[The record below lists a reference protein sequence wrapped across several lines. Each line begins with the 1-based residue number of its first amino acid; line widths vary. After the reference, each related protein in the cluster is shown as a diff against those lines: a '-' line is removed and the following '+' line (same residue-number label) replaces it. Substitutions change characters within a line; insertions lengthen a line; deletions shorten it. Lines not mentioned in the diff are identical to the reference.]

1 MHASNQPSETTDSRD
16 MEKEIPKGNTREDI
30 KARKQIISDF
40 YAAWCADHPEKRI
53 WNKSL
58 RAYIYVKYQSINET
72 RGQASISYESTKALM
87 DLTEILKNAIVTK
100 RKPTKKNDKNQKAYD
115 QMCFLYHRGIRLIV
129 GYQKSTDEYVQYCI
143 TKNKASLGR

>member
-1 MHASNQPSETTDSRD
+1 MD

-40 YAAWCADHPEKRI
+40 YAAWCANHPEKRI

-87 DLTEILKNAIVTK
+87 DLTEILKNAIVSK
-100 RKPTKKNDKNQKAYD
+100 RKPTKKNDKNQKAFD

-129 GYQKSTDEYVQYCI
+129 GHQKSTDEYVQYCI

>member
-1 MHASNQPSETTDSRD
+1 

-40 YAAWCADHPEKRI
+40 YADWCADHPEKRI

-87 DLTEILKNAIVTK
+87 DC
-100 RKPTKKNDKNQKAYD
+100 KPPIKDD
-115 QMCFLYHRGIRLIV
+115 LI
-129 GYQKSTDEYVQYCI
+129 I
-143 TKNKASLGR
+143 

>member
-1 MHASNQPSETTDSRD
+1 MD

-40 YAAWCADHPEKRI
+40 YADWCAEIISDFYADWCADHPEKRI

-87 DLTEILKNAIVTK
+87 DLTDILKNAIVTK
-100 RKPTKKNDKNQKAYD
+100 KKPTKKNDKNQKAFD
-115 QMCFLYHRGIRLIV
+115 QMYFLYHRGIRLIV
-129 GYQKSTDEYVQYCI
+129 GHQKSTDEYVQYCI

>member
-1 MHASNQPSETTDSRD
+1 MD

-40 YAAWCADHPEKRI
+40 YADWCADHPEKRI

-87 DLTEILKNAIVTK
+87 DLTDILKNAIVTK
-100 RKPTKKNDKNQKAYD
+100 KKPTKKNDKNQKAFD
-115 QMCFLYHRGIRLIV
+115 QMYFLYHRGIRLIV
-129 GYQKSTDEYVQYCI
+129 GHQKSTDEYVQYCI

>member
-1 MHASNQPSETTDSRD
+1 

-129 GYQKSTDEYVQYCI
+129 GHQKNTDEYVQYCI